1 LGSAK
6 SLAVILVLTTEIDEI
21 AEQGPPGLL
30 KREGRSLWS
39 DEFMGEQIMGETKA
53 AEQKLGTADI
63 IRVMKLLPH
72 RYPMLLVDRMYDMKG
87 DESCVGVKNV
97 TINEP
102 FFQGHFPQF
111 PVMPGVLII
120 EGLAQTAGA
129 LCVSSLQ
136 EDYKAELVYFMGID
150 NAKFRKPVLPG
161 DQLHYHVKKIRNRGR
176 VWRFFGEAKVNGQTV
191 AEAEISA
198 MLADTADAK
207 AFASKHG

>member
-1 LGSAK
+1 MDQTTKLVEPSAWAAGAVLVMLGEDLGSERDMDEK
-6 SLAVILVLTTEIDEI
+6 TKQGAV
-21 AEQGPPGLL
+21 
-30 KREGRSLWS
+30 
-39 DEFMGEQIMGETKA
+39 
-53 AEQKLGTADI
+53 LGTADI
-63 IRVMKLLPH
+63 LRVMKLLPH
-72 RYPMLLVDRMYDMKG
+72 RYPFLMVDRMYDMKG

-129 LCVSSLQ
+129 LAVASVG

>member
-1 LGSAK
+1 M
-6 SLAVILVLTTEIDEI
+6 
-21 AEQGPPGLL
+21 
-30 KREGRSLWS
+30 S
-39 DEFMGEQIMGETKA
+39 DKGKPAQT
-53 AEQKLGTADI
+53 LGTADVN
-63 IRVMKLLPH
+63 RVMQLLPH
-72 RYPMLLVDRMYDMKG
+72 RYPFLLVDRMYDMDK

-129 LCVSSLQ
+129 LCVSNVG
-136 EDYKAELVYFMGID
+136 EDYRAELVYFMGID

-176 VWRFFGEAKVNGQTV
+176 VWRFRGEAKVNGQVV

-198 MLADTADAK
+198 MLADSADAR
-207 AFASKHG
+207 AFASKNG

>member
-1 LGSAK
+1 MSKTASGTQA
-6 SLAVILVLTTEIDEI
+6 
-21 AEQGPPGLL
+21 
-30 KREGRSLWS
+30 
-39 DEFMGEQIMGETKA
+39 
-53 AEQKLGTADI
+53 LGTADI
-63 IRVMKLLPH
+63 MRVMQLLPH
-72 RYPMLLVDRMYDMKG
+72 RYPFLLVDRMYDMDG
-87 DESCVGVKNV
+87 DQRCVGVKNV

-129 LCVSSLQ
+129 LCVSNVG

-161 DQLHYHVKKIRNRGR
+161 DQLHYHVEKIRNRGR
-176 VWRFFGEAKVNGQTV
+176 VWRFRGVAKVNGAVV
-191 AEAEISA
+191 AEADISA

-207 AFASKHG
+207 AFASQHG